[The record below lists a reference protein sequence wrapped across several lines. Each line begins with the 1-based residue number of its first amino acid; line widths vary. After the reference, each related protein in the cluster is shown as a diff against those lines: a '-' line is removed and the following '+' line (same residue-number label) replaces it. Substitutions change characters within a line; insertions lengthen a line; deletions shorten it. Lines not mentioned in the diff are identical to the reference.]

1 MIRKKTGWRW
11 CLETA
16 LIVLLANPMFGQGQ
30 AAAQKPASADA
41 RRSTRLDLSALMTQF
56 KPPYVPVEAPRDKAI
71 TFERVDVI
79 IEQGLSRWPGTYLS
93 IGGDGSYLYSV
104 ETVELPPGKQR
115 PGARLVGRL
124 PPPRLAELEKL
135 LDDTQW
141 LTAPGGQ
148 GAATHTDAGLMKLAV
163 TRDGTLRTITLEG
176 QRPVPYTALQKFFE
190 DLLLQESIYHRLT
203 ILPDEQRQA
212 LGELH
217 DAIESALGR
226 PGRQTPQH
234 EFTFERYH
242 DLFAMALNDWHVK
255 QTDELRT
262 AIDLMVLLKRRD
274 HAAEISRLRNDRD
287 LNLRTTVAV
296 ALPALLGQ
304 ESIPLLE
311 EMIDSTEEA
320 RFRLVELGE
329 PAVPAIAA
337 FIERDE
343 TRSGSKSV
351 GLIRA
356 YIDHWKEVPQPI
368 DPRVIAA
375 VKANMQLESVRSR
388 GFGYH
393 RELLQLA
400 GEPEPKP
407 PTALETAQSWVTHLQ
422 SGNAA
427 ELGKIVSNV
436 AKPADWLKLR
446 ESFSPKAQ
454 LALDKIY
461 VDKTSGLLVT
471 KPFQDK
477 VGQEIRLF
485 VFMNLLRGTDWR
497 VGPALAQPAQRE
509 LYRERFLKD
518 HPGASEIVPK

>member
-1 MIRKKTGWRW
+1 MIRRKAGWRW

-41 RRSTRLDLSALMTQF
+41 RRSTRLDLPALMTQF
-56 KPPYVPVEAPRDKAI
+56 KPPYFPADGPRDKEI

-104 ETVELPPGKQR
+104 ETVELPAGKQR

-124 PPPRLAELEKL
+124 PPPRLAELERL
-135 LDDTQW
+135 LNGTQW
-141 LTAPGGQ
+141 LTAPGGE
-148 GAATHTDAGLMKLAV
+148 GAAAHTDAGLMTLGL
-163 TRDGTLRTITLEG
+163 TRDGKLRTITLEG
-176 QRPVPYTALQKFFE
+176 QRPAPYTALQKFFA

-212 LGELH
+212 LWELH
-217 DAIESALGR
+217 DAIECALGR
-226 PGRQTPQH
+226 PGRQAPQH
-234 EFTFERYH
+234 EFTFQRYH
-242 DLFAMALNDWHVK
+242 DLFAMTLNDWHAK
-255 QTDELRT
+255 QTDELR
-262 AIDLMVLLKRRD
+262 AAVDLMVLLKRPD
-274 HAAEISRLRNDRD
+274 HAADIARLRNDRD
-287 LNLRTTVAV
+287 LNLRTTVAR
-296 ALPALLGQ
+296 ALPALIGQ

-311 EMIDSTEEA
+311 EMIESTQEA
-320 RFRLVELGE
+320 RFRLVQLGE
-329 PAVPAIAA
+329 PAVPTIAA
-337 FIERDE
+337 IIERDE
-343 TRSGSKSV
+343 TRSGSRSV

-356 YIDHWKEVPQPI
+356 YIDHWKEIPQPI

-400 GEPEPKP
+400 GEPETKP
-407 PTALETAQSWVTHLQ
+407 PTALETAQSWLTHLQ
-422 SGNAA
+422 SGNGA

-436 AKPADWLKLR
+436 AKPGDWLKLR

-454 LALDKIY
+454 LALEKIY
-461 VDKTSGLLVT
+461 IDKTSGLIVT

-477 VGQEIRLF
+477 DGQEIRLF

-497 VGPALAQPAQRE
+497 VGPALSQPAQKD
-509 LYRERFLKD
+509 LHRERFLKD
-518 HPGASEIVPK
+518 HPDASEQVP